1 MKKALILICAKKSS
15 SEIKNKNLI
24 RYKGRTLVE
33 HSVIQ
38 AQKLKK
44 NFNVRVICSTDSN
57 KIAKIAKKAG
67 AFIPFIR
74 PKNLAKNNSPE
85 WFVWKHAINFLR
97 KTENYNPEIFIS
109 LSPTAPLRRTKD
121 ILKCVNTYLKKD
133 KDIIVSVHKSKVN
146 PYFNM
151 IEKDSRGNFKL
162 CKQKKNHIFNRQK
175 SPQVFSMNTV
185 AYVSSPNYIIK
196 KKKYVRGRCRSLYN
210 RK

>member
-1 MKKALILICAKKSS
+1 MKKVLILICAKKSS

-33 HSVIQ
+33 HSVTQ

-133 KDIIVSVHKSKVN
+133 KDIIVSVHKSKEN
-146 PYFNM
+146 PDFKM

-162 CKQKKNHIFNRQK
+162 CKQKKKHIFNRQK

-196 KKKYVRGRCRSLYN
+196 KKICSRAM
-210 RK
+210 

>member
-175 SPQVFSMNTV
+175 SLQVFSMNTV
-185 AYVSSPNYIIK
+185 AYFSSPNYIIK
-196 KKKYVRGRCRSLYN
+196 KKNMFDGDVGF
-210 RK
+210 